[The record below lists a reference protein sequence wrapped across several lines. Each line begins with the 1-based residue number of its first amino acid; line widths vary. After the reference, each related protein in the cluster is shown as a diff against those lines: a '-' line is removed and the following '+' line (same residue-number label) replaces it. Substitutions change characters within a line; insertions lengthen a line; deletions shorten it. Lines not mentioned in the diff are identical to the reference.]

1 MGTHVLNV
9 FKTDQNPPLN
19 CIDTGWRL
27 FFMYDENDY
36 IMKQIKSMVRGL
48 GKFMGLEQIKELLQL
63 SDDQQGTITDLELE
77 TIIVISKLEIIIAN
91 KEISIDELSDELMID
106 YERLNMLIANQIAAT
121 QKELDKL
128 NNYIENNEQ
137 HLN

>member
-1 MGTHVLNV
+1 
-9 FKTDQNPPLN
+9 
-19 CIDTGWRL
+19 
-27 FFMYDENDY
+27 MYDENDY

-63 SDDQQGTITDLELE
+63 NDDQQGDITDLELE
-77 TIIVISKLEIIIAN
+77 TIIAISKLEIMMPSI
-91 KEISIDELSDELMID
+91 EISIDELSDELKID
-106 YERLNMLIANQIAAT
+106 HERLNMLIANQTAAT

>member
-1 MGTHVLNV
+1 
-9 FKTDQNPPLN
+9 
-19 CIDTGWRL
+19 
-27 FFMYDENDY
+27 MYDENDY

-48 GKFMGLEQIKELLQL
+48 GKFMRLEQIKELLQL